1 MAMTDE
7 PGTTPAEDKTL
18 YQRETLEDEVMDEV
32 LAAYSDVVEEKKL
45 PTPSEAA
52 ETDAD

>member
-1 MAMTDE
+1 MTDE

-32 LAAYSDVVEEKKL
+32 LASYSEAVDEKKP
-45 PTPSEAA
+45 PTPSETAD
-52 ETDAD
+52 TDAD